1 MKKQLLC
8 TSAIALGVAAAAPA
22 SAQDWDV
29 SWGGFMNAHVAFV
42 DHGGNTGTSDFD
54 GLKTFT
60 TGEIIFTP
68 SITADNGLT
77 FGANV
82 QFEAQNGGGRNLDP
96 GPGDATTI
104 SDTRIDETYVFI
116 SGDSFGRLM
125 IGAENSAGYIMST
138 GAPSV
143 GGIGVNSPSISAFLP
158 LSGVVPFNFR
168 QAGVSSFTEVAGN
181 NDINR
186 ITYITPRFNGLQFGV
201 SYAPNNNGGQGAA
214 GGFGAT
220 NSGQIADNSTAT
232 LEDIWDIGV
241 NYSQTFGTTSVA
253 ASARYGEGSGV
264 VAGSGDADVWAVG
277 LNIGFGDFAVGG
289 SYAENDNGN
298 GTFGS
303 DQEGW
308 SLGASYD
315 MLGPWAFSFDTY
327 QGTVDGAGTG
337 GADAEYQAYQL
348 AGSRELAPGVAWDIY
363 LVYAEGSDKGD
374 STQDQD
380 GTVLGTAIKLSF

>member
-42 DHGGNTGTSDFD
+42 DHGGNTGATDFD

-82 QFEAQNGGGRNLDP
+82 QFEAQNQ
-96 GPGDATTI
+96 TTSTTRLN
-104 SDTRIDETYVFI
+104 SDIDETYVFI
-116 SGDSFGRLM
+116 DGDAFGRVL

-143 GGIGVNSPSISAFLP
+143 GGIGINSPSISAFLP

-168 QAGVSSFTEVAGN
+168 QAGISSFTEVAGN

-186 ITYITPRFNGLQFGV
+186 ITYITPRFNGIQFGV
-201 SYAPNNNGGQGAA
+201 SYAPNNNGGNGGAGSFN
-214 GGFGAT
+214 GGT
-220 NSGQIADNSTAT
+220 QIADNSTAT

-253 ASARYGEGSGV
+253 LSARYGEGSGV
-264 VAGSGDADVWAVG
+264 GARTDADVWALGFNV
-277 LNIGFGDFAVGG
+277 GFGDFAVGG
-289 SYAENDNGN
+289 SYAENDNGSGAAGN
-298 GTFGS
+298 QGV
-303 DQEGW
+303 DQTGW
-308 SLGASYD
+308 SLGVSYD
-315 MLGPWAFSFDTY
+315 MPGPWAFSLDTY
-327 QGTVDGAGTG
+327 QGEYDNSGTG
-337 GADAEYQAYQL
+337 GADEEYQAYQL

-363 LVYAEGSDKGD
+363 IAYAEAKDKGN
-374 STQDQD
+374 SALDQD

>member
-1 MKKQLLC
+1 LKKHLLC

-22 SAQDWDV
+22 SAQNWDV

-42 DHGGNTGTSDFD
+42 DHGGFTGTTDFD
-54 GLKTFT
+54 GLRTFN

-82 QFEAQNGGGRNLDP
+82 QMEAQNVNN
-96 GPGDATTI
+96 
-104 SDTRIDETYVFI
+104 IDETYIFI
-116 SGDSFGRLM
+116 DSDSFGRLL
-125 IGAENSAGYIMST
+125 IGSENSAGYIMST

-158 LSGVVPFNFR
+158 LSGVLPFNFR
-168 QAGVSSFTEVAGN
+168 QAGISSFTEVAGN
-181 NDINR
+181 NDVQR

-201 SYAPNNNGGQGAA
+201 SYAQNNNGNANA
-214 GGFGAT
+214 GFFGG
-220 NSGQIADNSTAT
+220 GQIADSSLAT
-232 LEDIWDIGV
+232 LENIWDIGV
-241 NYSQTFGTTSVA
+241 NYSQTFGTTSVT

-264 VAGSGDADVWAVG
+264 AVASPDADVWAIG
-277 LNIGFGDFAVGG
+277 LNIGFGDFGIGG

-298 GTFGS
+298 GFYGA

-308 SLGASYD
+308 SLGVSYD
-315 MLGPWAFSFDTY
+315 APGPWAFSLDTY
-327 QGTVDGAGTG
+327 QGEYTGSGTG
-337 GADAEYQAYQL
+337 GANEEYAAYQL
-348 AGSRELAPGVAWDIY
+348 VGSRDLAPGVAWDIY
-363 LVYAEGSDKGD
+363 LAYAEAKDKGAPAVD
-374 STQDQD
+374 TD